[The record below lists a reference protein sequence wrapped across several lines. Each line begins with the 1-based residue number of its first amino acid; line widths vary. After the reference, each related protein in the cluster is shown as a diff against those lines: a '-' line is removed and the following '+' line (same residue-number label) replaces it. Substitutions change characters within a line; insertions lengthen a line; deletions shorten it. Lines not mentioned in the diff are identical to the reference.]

1 MQHLRSSTSSNLI
14 DSPLDDQG
22 EEVNAETSS
31 PDTQETSEVI
41 SPDNTVDPVAEENK
55 VDDTVEDQNNTED
68 TDQTVDQGETSQ
80 ETGQT
85 EDQEDSFQEA
95 DQTVDQENTSQETN
109 QTEYQ
114 EETPQEPEQEEET
127 GESQTIIISMPEAPG
142 DEPVTY
148 EYITVSP
155 SSNDI
160 AVDFTE
166 TNTYLSIICV
176 LLLFFTIVCI
186 CRYIYKFFSMFF

>member
-1 MQHLRSSTSSNLI
+1 MLHLRSSTSDNLI
-14 DSPLDDQG
+14 DSPLDDQA
-22 EEVNAETSS
+22 EEVNAEASS

-41 SPDNTVDPVAEENK
+41 SPDNTDPVTEDNEIK
-55 VDDTVEDQNNTED
+55 VDYETVEPADNIED
-68 TDQTVDQGETSQ
+68 NVSQ

-85 EDQEDSFQEA
+85 EDQEDSSQEA
-95 DQTVDQENTSQETN
+95 DQTVDQEDTSQEAD
-109 QTEYQ
+109 QTVDQ
-114 EETPQEPEQEEET
+114 EGTSQESNEQEEET

-142 DEPVTY
+142 EEPVTY

>member
-14 DSPLDDQG
+14 DSPLDDQE
-22 EEVNAETSS
+22 EEVNAEASS
-31 PDTQETSEVI
+31 PDTQETSEVT
-41 SPDNTVDPVAEENK
+41 SPDDTEDPVTEDKDNK
-55 VDDTVEDQNNTED
+55 TDNETVEDPADNKED
-68 TDQTVDQGETSQ
+68 NVSEETDQMEDQEDTSQ
-80 ETGQT
+80 ETDQT
-85 EDQEDSFQEA
+85 EDQEE
-95 DQTVDQENTSQETN
+95 TSQDFN
-109 QTEYQ
+109 
-114 EETPQEPEQEEET
+114 EQVEEET

-142 DEPVTY
+142 EEPVTY

-176 LLLFFTIVCI
+176 ILLFFTIVCI
-186 CRYIYKFFSMFF
+186 CRYIYKFFSIFF

>member
-1 MQHLRSSTSSNLI
+1 MQYLRSSTSSNLI

-22 EEVNAETSS
+22 EEVNAEASS
-31 PDTQETSEVI
+31 PDTQEISEVT
-41 SPDNTVDPVAEENK
+41 SPDNTEDPVIEENK
-55 VDDTVEDQNNTED
+55 VDDTVEHQNNTED
-68 TDQTVDQGETSQ
+68 TDQTVVQEDTSQ
-80 ETGQT
+80 ETGQI
-85 EDQEDSFQEA
+85 EDQED
-95 DQTVDQENTSQETN
+95 TSQETN
-109 QTEYQ
+109 QTEDQ
-114 EETPQEPEQEEET
+114 EETPQKSEQEEET

-142 DEPVTY
+142 EEPVTY

-176 LLLFFTIVCI
+176 ILLFFTIVCI